1 MRCCE
6 IVAICFCE
14 ISTKWYCGFARL
26 VQDGAARSV
35 RDGPCEAVK
44 RGRYEIVLR
53 DHETGLLLCE
63 PACCLQPVGRGSSRR
78 SKRTNFFS
86 IAAAAAVSLVKKGV
100 WGQWLRGRSR

>member
-53 DHETGLLLCE
+53 DHETGLVLCE

-78 SKRTNFFS
+78 SKRTIFFHCRRRCCLLGEERGLG
-86 IAAAAAVSLVKKGV
+86 AVAEREK
-100 WGQWLRGRSR
+100 

>member
-53 DHETGLLLCE
+53 DHETGLVLCE

-78 SKRTNFFS
+78 SKRTNFFPLPPPLLS
-86 IAAAAAVSLVKKGV
+86 P
-100 WGQWLRGRSR
+100 W